1 MSVETRVFKKPTKL
15 VNVQAYQAKFGHLP
29 APEAYKFLTMDELE
43 AQAAQAIKDNKPVKD
58 WETRSQSLQGT
69 SLDGFTI

>member
-1 MSVETRVFKKPTKL
+1 MQTRQFKKPNKL

-58 WETRSQSLQGT
+58 WETRSQNLQGT
-69 SLDGFTI
+69 SLDGFLK